1 MRVSGG
7 IITLHN
13 LYEAI
18 NLENLKVDKNKRKLR
33 PLTVLIAGFL
43 AVILTGTLLL
53 MLPLSSASGEVTD
66 PITAG
71 FTAVSATCVTGLT
84 TVETGAYWSVF
95 GQIVILCMIQVG
107 GLGFMTMAVLLSLI
121 IRRNISPRER
131 MIVAMSYNLNDYGST
146 VKLVRRILLGTVGF
160 ELLGAALLA
169 IRFIPKFGTGRGI
182 YMSVFHSISAFCNAG
197 FDILGNG
204 NSMGDY
210 YGDPLV
216 CLTLMALISIG
227 GIGFIVWGDLVN
239 FRTRRKLSVY
249 SKFVLILTAVFTVL
263 GTAYVAISEWNNP
276 LTIGNYS
283 VGEKLLCSAFQSVT
297 WRTAGFATVDQASL
311 HGATKIFGGIMMFI
325 GGASGSTAGGVKVAT
340 VGILVLTV
348 MSVSVGKTEINLFK
362 RRVPSGVI
370 LRAMTLVSIQLLLI
384 FVATL
389 LCNVVSSAPLI
400 DLFYEVVSAGGTVG
414 LTASLTPTL
423 HPFALVV
430 LMCMMF
436 FGRLGILTITLAI
449 ATRSSERA
457 PSVLTYP
464 DANILIG

>member
-1 MRVSGG
+1 METFT
-7 IITLHN
+7 I
-13 LYEAI
+13 
-18 NLENLKVDKNKRKLR
+18 DKNKRKLR
-33 PLTVLIAGFL
+33 PMTVLIAGFL

-53 MLPLSSASGEVTD
+53 MLPVSSSAGEVTD

-84 TVETGAYWSVF
+84 TVEPGMHWSVF

-160 ELLGAALLA
+160 EIIGAALLS

-182 YMSVFHSISAFCNAG
+182 YMSVFHAISAFCNAG

-204 NSMGDY
+204 NSVGDY
-210 YGDPLV
+210 YNDPLV
-216 CLTLMALISIG
+216 CLTLMALVIIG
-227 GIGFIVWGDLVN
+227 GIGFIVWGDVVN
-239 FRTRRKLSVY
+239 FARTRRKLSVY

-263 GTAYVAISEWNNP
+263 GTLYVAVSEWNNP

-340 VGILVLTV
+340 IGILALTV
-348 MSVSVGKTEINLFK
+348 ARVSIGRTEINLFK
-362 RRVPSGVI
+362 RRVPTGVI
-370 LRAMTLVSIQLLLI
+370 LRAMTIVTIQLLLI
-384 FVATL
+384 FTATL
-389 LCNVVSSAPLI
+389 LCNVVSDAPLI

-423 HPFALVV
+423 HPFALIV

-436 FGRLGILTITLAI
+436 FGRLGILTITFAI
-449 ATRSSERA
+449 AQRLNERS
-457 PSVLTYP
+457 PSIITYP

>member
-1 MRVSGG
+1 ME
-7 IITLHN
+7 T
-13 LYEAI
+13 AI
-18 NLENLKVDKNKRKLR
+18 SEKNKKRLQ
-33 PLTVLIAGFL
+33 PMSVLIIGFL
-43 AVILTGTLLL
+43 AVILTGTVLL
-53 MLPLSSASGEVTD
+53 MMPFSSASGAPTD
-66 PITAG
+66 PLTAS

-84 TVETGAYWSVF
+84 TVETGTHWSVA
-95 GQIVILCMIQVG
+95 GQIVIICMIQIG

-131 MIVAMSYNLNDYGST
+131 MIVAMSYNLNDYSST

-160 ELLGAALLA
+160 ELIGAALLS
-169 IRFIPKFGTGRGI
+169 IRFIPEFGMGRGI
-182 YMSVFHSISAFCNAG
+182 YMSIFHAISAFCNAG

-204 NSMGDY
+204 NSLGEY
-210 YGDPLV
+210 YSDPLV
-216 CLTLMALISIG
+216 CLTIMALIIIG

-239 FRTRRKLSVY
+239 FVRTRKKLSVY
-249 SKFVLILTAVFTVL
+249 SKFVLILTAIFTVF
-263 GTAYVAISEWNNP
+263 GAVYVAISEWNNP

-297 WRTAGFATVDQASL
+297 WRTAGYATVDQASL

-340 VGILVLTV
+340 IGILALTV
-348 MSVSVGKTEINLFK
+348 AYVSIGKTEINLFR
-362 RRVPSGVI
+362 RRVPAGVI
-370 LRAMTLVSIQLLLI
+370 LRAMSIVAIQLVLI
-384 FVATL
+384 FSAAL
-389 LCNVVSSAPLI
+389 LCNAVSDAPLI

-423 HPFALVV
+423 HPFALIV

-436 FGRLGILTITLAI
+436 FGRLGILTITLTI
-449 ATRSSERA
+449 ARRLSERS
-457 PSVLTYP
+457 PSIITYP

>member
-1 MRVSGG
+1 
-7 IITLHN
+7 
-13 LYEAI
+13 
-18 NLENLKVDKNKRKLR
+18 
-33 PLTVLIAGFL
+33 
-43 AVILTGTLLL
+43 
-53 MLPLSSASGEVTD
+53 
-66 PITAG
+66 
-71 FTAVSATCVTGLT
+71 
-84 TVETGAYWSVF
+84 
-95 GQIVILCMIQVG
+95 
-107 GLGFMTMAVLLSLI
+107 MTMAVLLSLI

-249 SKFVLILTAVFTVL
+249 SKFVLILTAVLTVL

-348 MSVSVGKTEINLFK
+348 MSVSVGKPEINLFK

-370 LRAMTLVSIQLLLI
+370 LRAMTLVSIQLILI
-384 FVATL
+384 FVAAL
-389 LCNVVSSAPLI
+389 LCNAVSSASLI

-449 ATRSSERA
+449 ATRSSERS
-457 PSVLTYP
+457 PSILTYP

>member
-1 MRVSGG
+1 METFT
-7 IITLHN
+7 I
-13 LYEAI
+13 
-18 NLENLKVDKNKRKLR
+18 DKNKRKLR
-33 PLTVLIAGFL
+33 PMTVLIAGFL

-53 MLPLSSASGEVTD
+53 MLPVSSSAGEVTD

-84 TVETGAYWSVF
+84 TVETGMHWSVF

-160 ELLGAALLA
+160 EIIGAALLS

-182 YMSVFHSISAFCNAG
+182 YMSVFHAISAFCNAG

-204 NSMGDY
+204 NSVGDY
-210 YGDPLV
+210 YNDPLV
-216 CLTLMALISIG
+216 CLTLMALVIIG
-227 GIGFIVWGDLVN
+227 GIGFIVWGDVVN
-239 FRTRRKLSVY
+239 FARTRRKLSVY

-263 GTAYVAISEWNNP
+263 GTLYVAVSEWNNP

-340 VGILVLTV
+340 IGILALTV
-348 MSVSVGKTEINLFK
+348 ARVSIGRTEINLFK
-362 RRVPSGVI
+362 RRVPTGVI
-370 LRAMTLVSIQLLLI
+370 LRAMTIVTIQLLLI
-384 FVATL
+384 FTATL
-389 LCNVVSSAPLI
+389 LCNVVSDAPLI

-423 HPFALVV
+423 HPFALIV

-436 FGRLGILTITLAI
+436 FGRLGILTITFAI
-449 ATRSSERA
+449 AQRLNERS
-457 PSVLTYP
+457 PSIITYP

>member
-1 MRVSGG
+1 M
-7 IITLHN
+7 
-13 LYEAI
+13 
-18 NLENLKVDKNKRKLR
+18 
-33 PLTVLIAGFL
+33 VLIAGFL

-53 MLPLSSASGEVTD
+53 MLPISSTSGEVTD
-66 PITAG
+66 PITAS

-84 TVETGAYWSVF
+84 TVEPGTYWSVF
-95 GQIVILCMIQVG
+95 GQIVIICMIQIG

-131 MIVAMSYNLNDYGST
+131 MIVAMSYNLSDYGST
-146 VKLVRRILLGTVGF
+146 VKLVQRILLGTLGF
-160 ELLGAALLA
+160 ELMGAALLA
-169 IRFIPKFGTGRGI
+169 IRFIPRFGTGRGI

-204 NSMGDY
+204 NSVANY
-210 YGDPLV
+210 YDDPLV

-227 GIGFIVWGDLVN
+227 GIGFIVWGDVVN
-239 FRTRRKLSVY
+239 FVRTRRKLSVY
-249 SKFVLILTAVFTVL
+249 SKFVLILTAILTVFGTV
-263 GTAYVAISEWNNP
+263 YVAISEWNNP

-283 VGEKLLCSAFQSVT
+283 VGEKILCSAFQSVT
-297 WRTAGFATVDQASL
+297 WRTAGFSTVDQASL

-340 VGILVLTV
+340 VGILALTV
-348 MSVSVGKTEINLFK
+348 ASVSVGKTEINLFK
-362 RRVPSGVI
+362 RRVPAGVI
-370 LRAMTLVSIQLLLI
+370 LRAMTLVSIQLVLI
-384 FVATL
+384 FAAAL
-389 LCNVVSSAPLI
+389 LCNAVSSAPLV

-414 LTASLTPTL
+414 LTAALTPTL
-423 HPFALVV
+423 HPFALIV

-449 ATRSSERA
+449 ATRLSERS
-457 PSVLTYP
+457 PSIITYP